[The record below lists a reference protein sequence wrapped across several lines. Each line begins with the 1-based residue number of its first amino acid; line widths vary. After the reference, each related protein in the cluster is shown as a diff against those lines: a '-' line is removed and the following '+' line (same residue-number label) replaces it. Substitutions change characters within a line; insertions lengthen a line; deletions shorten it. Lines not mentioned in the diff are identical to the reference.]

1 MSETAAAATHHPGLA
16 HHFESYEQQKQSSF
30 LGMWLF
36 LAQEIMFFGG
46 FFVVYVI
53 YRGMYGDAFAIG
65 SRELSVSIGAL
76 NTCVLLLSSFTM
88 VVAVSAAQQGK
99 SKWVVYMLLLTMF
112 FGLVFLGVKIAF
124 EYIPKWDHGLV
135 PGLHWDPHV
144 PYEGRGLPLYFAL
157 YFGMTGM
164 HGLHVLVGI
173 GIMAFMLVPAWK
185 GKWHP
190 KNYNFVEGFGLYW
203 HFVDIVWIFI
213 FPFLY
218 LIGLATH

>member
-1 MSETAAAATHHPGLA
+1 MSSSAPLA
-16 HHFESYEQQKQSSF
+16 HHFDTLAQQRESVS

-46 FFVVYVI
+46 FFVTYVI
-53 YRGMYGDAFAIG
+53 YRGMYGDAFAAG
-65 SRELSVSIGAL
+65 RRELSVSLGAL
-76 NTCVLLLSSFTM
+76 NTCVLLFSSFTM

-99 SKWVVYMLLLTMF
+99 RKWVVYMLILTML
-112 FGLVFLGVKIAF
+112 FGAIFLGVKIVF
-124 EYIPKWDHGLV
+124 EYMPKWEHGLV

-144 PYEGRGLPLYFAL
+144 EYEGRGLPLFFAL

-164 HGLHVLVGI
+164 HGLHVLIGI
-173 GIMAFMLVPAWK
+173 LIMAFMLRPAWK
-185 GKWHP
+185 GKWTP
-190 KNYNFVEGFGLYW
+190 QNYNFVEGFGLYW

-218 LIGLATH
+218 LIGLSTH